1 MLRGFDAGAIA
12 AHNFDGSRESI
23 LGDSFCLAQLSH
35 RGSSFVSCSDTPSP
49 PVEITVRRLG
59 LVKDSIPAYFVAVA
73 RRLRHSK
80 EKLLSVDL
88 ELYNVASVI
97 NLQR

>member
-1 MLRGFDAGAIA
+1 MLRRFDAGDIA
-12 AHNFDGSRESI
+12 AHHFDGSRELI
-23 LGDSFCLAQLSH
+23 LGDSFCLAQLSN
-35 RGSSFVSCSDTPSP
+35 RGPNLVGCSGSTSP

-59 LVKDSIPAYFVAVA
+59 LVKDSIPGYFVAVA